1 MANFPHHQNIW
12 EYIVSMAFSV
22 LSLAWAHFTN
32 TDGLFFKLVIAPS
45 VAAAIGFA
53 TVRVL
58 KRFFPDNK

>member
-1 MANFPHHQNIW
+1 ML
-12 EYIVSMAFSV
+12 FSV

-32 TDGLFFKLVIAPS
+32 TDGLFFKLVVAPS
-45 VAAAIGFA
+45 VAAGIGFF

>member
-1 MANFPHHQNIW
+1 
-12 EYIVSMAFSV
+12 MAFSV
-22 LSLAWAHFTN
+22 LSLCWAHFTN
-32 TDGLFFKLVIAPS
+32 TDGLFFKLVVAPS